1 MVGEKTVQVGN
12 YVSSGAVMLT
22 VVPLDQM
29 YIQANYRELDLRHV
43 HRSQHVTIHVDAY
56 DIDLD
61 GIVDSVPPA
70 SGAVFSPIPPNNATG
85 NFTKIVQRLPVKIVV
100 SPNQKLA
107 KLLRV
112 GFSVETTI
120 HTGLE
125 DVVGEKSESLSRV
138 TAH

>member
-1 MVGEKTVQVGN
+1 M
-12 YVSSGAVMLT
+12 SAMASPSL
-22 VVPLDQM
+22 
-29 YIQANYRELDLRHV
+29 
-43 HRSQHVTIHVDAY
+43 IHVDAY